1 MFKYLY
7 IAEEKLILKFC
18 RDWLGPLVFE
28 IYINDLP
35 DRITSAGMSM
45 NGVRSHLHAPLHII
59 IYLGVLLLLVQNFI

>member
-7 IAEEKLILKFC
+7 IGEEKLILKFC

-28 IYINDLP
+28 IYINDLS

-45 NGVRSHLHAPLHII
+45 NGV
-59 IYLGVLLLLVQNFI
+59 